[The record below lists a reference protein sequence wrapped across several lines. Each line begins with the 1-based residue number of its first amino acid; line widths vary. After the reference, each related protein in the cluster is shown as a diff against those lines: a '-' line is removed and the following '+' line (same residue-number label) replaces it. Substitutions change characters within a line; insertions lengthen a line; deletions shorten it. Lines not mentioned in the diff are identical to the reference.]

1 MDLGNALFQRG
12 GLFGILFH
20 YSLTS
25 VSISANE
32 SGISTWVL
40 LRLEYCIEIVNTP
53 AIPASDMSADMVYRT
68 VGAKADRETAF
79 TLRPLNCGGVGEII
93 FSRGRYVYLILLGY
107 RTENRRHDGDKARE
121 QHIGRNG
128 SDLPLAAV
136 QQRLIAVVSV
146 YGVGLV
152 RT

>member
-68 VGAKADRETAF
+68 VGQRPTVKRHSPSAPSTAEASAK
-79 TLRPLNCGGVGEII
+79 
-93 FSRGRYVYLILLGY
+93 
-107 RTENRRHDGDKARE
+107 
-121 QHIGRNG
+121 
-128 SDLPLAAV
+128 
-136 QQRLIAVVSV
+136 
-146 YGVGLV
+146 
-152 RT
+152 